1 MSGTSSRYCETSRLR
16 QEGRKIWGKPNSKG
30 FPPLPIPV
38 EECRQLWDRHA
49 RACQFLAEMY
59 QLDQEAV
66 FKRLRS
72 GNESLYSFKNL
83 VKLVELF
90 QKDPKHLIILKKYV
104 RGALA
109 LAMQDIAKEGLSVIN
124 SQVALRIYQARVEP
138 LIPVKI

>member
-1 MSGTSSRYCETSRLR
+1 
-16 QEGRKIWGKPNSKG
+16 
-30 FPPLPIPV
+30 
-38 EECRQLWDRHA
+38 
-49 RACQFLAEMY
+49 MY